1 MTLKS
6 MSARKTLSSR
16 PLWSCLMRLRKF
28 HRVLTL
34 MKSFRLRFSTTPIKK
49 NSYCL
54 CSKQYRGSR
63 CNKQRKLG
71 NLRSARQCN
80 PSCRSYRRCNQL
92 HLRRY
97 GQTHIRVHRFGRY
110 QELRVQR
117 AEYTQKDHQR
127 TRSDFYDSMGRI
139 TGYTS
144 PEGAVSYTYD
154 ANGNVLTVTDSPRHD
169 HRNLRCSQPFVEL
182 YRHLRQGH
190 SL

>member
-1 MTLKS
+1 
-6 MSARKTLSSR
+6 MSAKKTLSSR

-127 TRSDFYDSMGRI
+127 TQSDFYDSMGRI

>member
-49 NSYCL
+49 NSCCL

-63 CNKQRKLG
+63 CNKQRKLCD
-71 NLRSARQCN
+71 LRSAWQRN
-80 PSCRSYRRCNQL
+80 PSCRSSRRCYQL

-97 GQTHIRVHRFGRY
+97 GQTHIRVHRFVRY
-110 QELRVQR
+110 KVLRVQR
-117 AEYTQKDHQR
+117 AERSQEDHQR
-127 TRSDFYDSMGRI
+127 TRSDSSD
-139 TGYTS
+139 
-144 PEGAVSYTYD
+144 
-154 ANGNVLTVTDSPRHD
+154 L
-169 HRNLRCSQPFVEL
+169 L
-182 YRHLRQGH
+182 
-190 SL
+190 